1 MAKIIPTFKFSRIF
15 LLSLTFL
22 IFITFIVVTIFSSFI
37 FNNSRIQQIESL
49 YIQAKTI
56 DTLIPQIDEKDINFD
71 EIADSLSITD
81 SDDNELRITIINKD
95 WQVIGDS
102 LVEQQNLSN
111 VELHSPENRIEIR
124 DAINSSYGSA
134 TRNSETTGEDLI
146 YVAILRDQNDVSKG
160 IIRVALPSF

>member
-56 DTLIPQIDEKDINFD
+56 DTLIPQIDEKNINFD

-81 SDDNELRITIINKD
+81 SDNNELRITISFNVYYPNIRIDTKKQNKG
-95 WQVIGDS
+95 VFYS
-102 LVEQQNLSN
+102 
-111 VELHSPENRIEIR
+111 
-124 DAINSSYGSA
+124 
-134 TRNSETTGEDLI
+134 
-146 YVAILRDQNDVSKG
+146 
-160 IIRVALPSF
+160 

>member
-56 DTLIPQIDEKDINFD
+56 DTLIPQINEKDINFD

-81 SDDNELRITIINKD
+81 SDDNELRITIINED

-111 VELHSPENRIEIR
+111 VELHSPETV
-124 DAINSSYGSA
+124 SYTHLTLP
-134 TRNSETTGEDLI
+134 TRLM
-146 YVAILRDQNDVSKG
+146 V
-160 IIRVALPSF
+160 

>member
-49 YIQAKTI
+49 YMQAKTI
-56 DTLIPQIDEKDINFD
+56 DTLIPQIDHKDKNFD
-71 EIADSLSITD
+71 EIADRLAITD
-81 SDDNELRITIINKD
+81 SDNNELRITIINEN
-95 WQVIGDS
+95 WEVIGDS
-102 LVEQQNLSN
+102 LVDQEMLSS

-124 DAINSSYGSA
+124 DALNSAFGSA

-146 YVAILRDQNDVSKG
+146 YVAILTDQND
-160 IIRVALPSF
+160 

>member
-81 SDDNELRITIINKD
+81 SDDNELRITIINED

-111 VELHSPENRIEIR
+111 VELHSPETELRLEMQLTVLM
-124 DAINSSYGSA
+124 DLLL
-134 TRNSETTGEDLI
+134 ETVRLLEKI
-146 YVAILRDQNDVSKG
+146 
-160 IIRVALPSF
+160 

>member
-81 SDDNELRITIINKD
+81 SDDNELRITIINED

-102 LVEQQNLSN
+102 LICL
-111 VELHSPENRIEIR
+111 LYTSPSPR
-124 DAINSSYGSA
+124 DSIASRMPSSA
-134 TRNSETTGEDLI
+134 
-146 YVAILRDQNDVSKG
+146 
-160 IIRVALPSF
+160 